1 MESSTEPAS
10 KSSTRNVK
18 SWLRHGWFPLLVIVG
33 LAVRVL
39 PRWTDAD
46 PILLQAPSIFLAA
59 VLISAWYLWFGG
71 SAWRRR
77 MMVVTAGWLAVVG
90 WVILFRPVF
99 NGAMGITGWRLR
111 FAADAD
117 RRLGEMAGAGVAD
130 EWQTTP
136 HDYPRFLGSGYW
148 PEVTGVRLERDWQ
161 THPPQEMWRREIGAG
176 WSAFAVAGNYA
187 LTQEQRGD
195 QELVSCRQVEDG
207 QVVWTHADQT
217 RFDPDDLKGGL
228 GGIGP
233 RATPTIASGKVITQ
247 GGTGIV
253 NCLDARTGAV
263 LWSHDT
269 AEEFDTDVLVWGK
282 SGSPLVAGDLVIV
295 NVGSPSDPAAREQF
309 NASLVAFD
317 LETGAVRWT
326 AGNRRASYASP
337 MVATLAGQRQIVMV
351 NESYVTSHRLTDGE
365 VLWEHPWAHEQ
376 DYNAS
381 ASQPIPLPGDRLLL
395 SKGYGVGASLI
406 DVARDDAGQW
416 AVQPVWSPPIK
427 PVMKTKFTNAVLRDG
442 FVYGLDDVILECIE
456 LETGTVQW
464 KKRRQPP
471 FGYGQIMLVGDVIL
485 VLTES
490 GELLLVEASPE
501 RYHELAGIQAL
512 DRENVTWNTPA
523 FAPPYLLIRNSREA
537 ACYRLPLAEGAS
549 AN

>member
-1 MESSTEPAS
+1 
-10 KSSTRNVK
+10 
-18 SWLRHGWFPLLVIVG
+18 
-33 LAVRVL
+33 
-39 PRWTDAD
+39 
-46 PILLQAPSIFLAA
+46 
-59 VLISAWYLWFGG
+59 
-71 SAWRRR
+71 
-77 MMVVTAGWLAVVG
+77 VV
-90 WVILFRPVF
+90 
-99 NGAMGITGWRLR
+99 
-111 FAADAD
+111 
-117 RRLGEMAGAGVAD
+117 
-130 EWQTTP
+130 
-136 HDYPRFLGSGYW
+136 
-148 PEVTGVRLERDWQ
+148 
-161 THPPQEMWRREIGAG
+161 
-176 WSAFAVAGNYA
+176 GNYA
-187 LTQEQRGD
+187 VTQEQRGGR
-195 QELVSCRQVEDG
+195 EFVTCYRVESG
-207 QVVWTHADQT
+207 EVVWTHADDT
-217 RFDPDDLKGGL
+217 RFDPDNFQGGL
-228 GGIGP
+228 GGVGP
-233 RATPTIASGKVITQ
+233 RATPTIADGKVITQ

-263 LWSHDT
+263 RWSHDT
-269 AEEFDTDVLVWGK
+269 AKEFDTDVLVWGK

-295 NVGSPSDPAAREQF
+295 NVGAPSDPAAREQF

-537 ACYRLPLAEGAS
+537 ACYRLPLAEDAS